1 VKNIAFDTSKIK
13 ANIRFAIK
21 KKHHNVSCAAQ
32 PHVTSAKSPVGC

>member
-21 KKHHNVSCAAQ
+21 KTT
-32 PHVTSAKSPVGC
+32 P